1 MLSKT
6 LSFFIA
12 RTCNI
17 NFYYVGP
24 FKEKTGKGVLNVR
37 SIVDFGISKIL
48 NADRPKEQ
56 ADPLEKLM
64 KSSNAM
70 QRSIIFD
77 NFNNI

>member
-1 MLSKT
+1 MSGLLK
-6 LSFFIA
+6 
-12 RTCNI
+12 
-17 NFYYVGP
+17 
-24 FKEKTGKGVLNVR
+24 KETGKGVFNVR

-70 QRSIIFD
+70 QSPIIFD